1 MGGQFSK
8 ETNNSDPAAL
18 QMNNFSQYKAD
29 LSSYEAAC
37 RVDPELQSFDTSVQ
51 ERANRVINNLVVGVE
66 LEVRSLSLESLKDFT
81 SFFPEMNHEAVKVIL
96 NSKEDIWKNQE
107 LFDMVKEYFDSSL
120 KTLDF
125 CTTLEKCLKRARGSQ
140 LIIQVALKHF
150 EEEDGSDGTNYSR
163 TIQELK
169 NFKSAGDPFTEEFY
183 SLFQSVYQQQV
194 SMFEELHRR
203 KRKLDKKL
211 KSLKGWRKIS
221 NIIFIATFVSV
232 LICSVVAAAVTAPPV
247 LTAVAAASAV
257 PLGSMGKWF
266 NSIWKGYENAL
277 KRPRGIYNSIQMG
290 TYITIKELEDI
301 RVLVARL
308 EIETE
313 SLLQNADFAI
323 TREDEA
329 VKFAI
334 IEIKKKVTIFMETI
348 EDLGK
353 HVDKCSKD
361 IGMARAVICQ
371 RIMTP
376 PNNEETFCGIFN

>member
-8 ETNNSDPAAL
+8 ETNNSAPAPL
-18 QMNNFSQYKAD
+18 QMNNFSQYNAD

-37 RVDPELQSFDTSVQ
+37 RVDPELQSFDTTVQ
-51 ERANRVINNLVVGVE
+51 ERTNRVINNLAVGVE

-81 SFFPEMNHEAVKVIL
+81 SFFPEMNQEAVKVIL

-107 LFDMVKEYFDSSL
+107 LFDMVKDYFDSSL

-125 CTTLEKCLKRARGSQ
+125 CTALEKCLKRARGSQ

-277 KRPRGIYNSIQMG
+277 KRPREIYNSIQMG

-348 EDLGK
+348 EDLSK

-371 RIMTP
+371 RIMNP
-376 PNNEETFCGIFN
+376 PNNEETFCDMFN